1 MGGSD
6 KANGSHPGLALTEK
20 QEKFIRLIAQGVD
33 NSQACRT
40 VGINRRTGT
49 RWRYGRTLTNTAG
62 EPVHYPPVTLPHRPV
77 TVRSCRYLSLEER
90 TTIADLHRHGVSVRS
105 IARDLGRSASTVS
118 RELRRN
124 RDLTGRYLPNTAQRM
139 ASGRLLRPRV
149 RRLALDDELA
159 QVVCGLLS
167 KRWSPEQIAHELT
180 RRYPGQRARRVCPE
194 SIYQAIYDP
203 DVRLTRP
210 AKTALRTGRRRRR
223 RRVQGRERRG
233 RLVGMTM
240 IDQRPAEVANRV
252 QAGHWEGDSIMG
264 SGNTSSIGTLVE
276 RRTRFIMLLHVP
288 TGTRPADPR
297 PRRHHHPDEHAA
309 DVAAADVDVGSRQG
323 DGPPRRDRSGHR
335 NGRVLL
341 PGAFSLAARV
351 QRERQ
356 RTSTQLLPQ
365 AHRPQQLH
373 PGGSAGRR

>member
-6 KANGSHPGLALTEK
+6 TANGSHPGLALTEK

-159 QVVCGLLS
+159 QVVCGLLN
-167 KRWSPEQIAHELT
+167 ELT

-288 TGTRPADPR
+288 TGTRPAEAIRDAITTQMSTLPTSL
-297 PRRHHHPDEHAA
+297 RRTLTWDQGKEMAHHAA
-309 DVAAADVDVGSRQG
+309 TAQATGMGVYFCHAHSPWQRGSNENAPRKTLGWATPAA
-323 DGPPRRDRSGHR
+323 
-335 NGRVLL
+335 LL
-341 PGAFSLAARV
+341 DAIL
-351 QRERQ
+351 
-356 RTSTQLLPQ
+356 STP
-365 AHRPQQLH
+365 
-373 PGGSAGRR
+373 